1 MPRYMIP
8 AVPLHR
14 VEDTIKRSR
23 FIVTLGPVASPE
35 EAHVFVD
42 TIRNEFPDATHHCW
56 AYLAGAAGDT
66 AYVGMSD
73 DGEPHGTA
81 GRPMLNVLLHSGVG
95 QVATVVTRYFG
106 GIKLGTGGLVRAY
119 AGMVQLGLENLE
131 LREKIT
137 PVSLEVVLDYSNIT
151 LFKRMLSEF
160 EVAIVAED
168 YGADACF
175 HISLPQENRQ
185 AFEEALQEMT
195 SGLSL
200 VSTLET

>member
-1 MPRYMIP
+1 MIP

-23 FIVTLGPVASPE
+23 FIVTLGQVASPV
-35 EAHVFVD
+35 EAHAFVD
-42 TIRNEFPDATHHCW
+42 TIRNEFPDATHNCW

-119 AGMVQLGLENLE
+119 AGMVQLGLESLE

-137 PVSLEVVLDYSNIT
+137 PVNLEVVLDYSYIT

-160 EVAIVAED
+160 EVTIVTED
-168 YGADACF
+168 YGTDACF

-200 VSTLET
+200 VSTFEA